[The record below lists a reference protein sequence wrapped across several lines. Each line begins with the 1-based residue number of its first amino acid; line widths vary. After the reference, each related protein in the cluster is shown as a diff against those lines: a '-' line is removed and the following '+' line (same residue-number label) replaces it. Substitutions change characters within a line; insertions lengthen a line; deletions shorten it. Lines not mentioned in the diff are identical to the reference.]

1 MKSPRLSIGLSAPFG
16 AEYAWRPSWGV
27 WARSYIRMFGL
38 LDFPSRLRARVVIP
52 DLIALHPKRILDLG
66 SGTGC
71 YSFYASREDS
81 TDVSGIEI
89 NQTRVSE
96 SSNIAECLAR
106 GNVKFYL
113 GGAHECLRTF
123 DPGSFDVAL
132 AIEVLQLLPNIRL
145 GLGEIYRVLKS
156 GGYLIGH
163 VPVLG
168 HLRPYEVTLFDDQK
182 IQQLLA
188 EANFQT
194 LKIIPT
200 LGGILDKL
208 CWVFSGI
215 SRSGFLAGILF
226 PLILLA
232 SRAFPVENRHG
243 RYRFFVARKPTE
255 EMSPY

>member
-1 MKSPRLSIGLSAPFG
+1 
-16 AEYAWRPSWGV
+16 
-27 WARSYIRMFGL
+27 MFGL

-52 DLIALHPKRILDLG
+52 DLIALHPKRVLDLG

-71 YSFYASREDS
+71 YSFYASRKQN

-89 NQTRVSE
+89 NQRRVSE
-96 SSNIAECLAR
+96 SNRIAEYLER
-106 GNVKFYL
+106 GNVKFLL
-113 GGAHECLRTF
+113 GDAHECLGNF
-123 DPGSFDVAL
+123 GSGSFDVAL
-132 AIEVLQLLPNIRL
+132 AIEVLQLLPNIRPA
-145 GLGEIYRVLKS
+145 LGEIYRVLKA

-168 HLRPYEVTLFDDQK
+168 HLRPYEVTLFDDQR

-215 SRSGFLAGILF
+215 SRSGFLAGLLF
-226 PLILLA
+226 PLMLLV
-232 SRAFPVENRHG
+232 SRAFPVENRDG
-243 RYRFFVARKPTE
+243 RYRFFVARKPAE
-255 EMSPY
+255 EMSRN